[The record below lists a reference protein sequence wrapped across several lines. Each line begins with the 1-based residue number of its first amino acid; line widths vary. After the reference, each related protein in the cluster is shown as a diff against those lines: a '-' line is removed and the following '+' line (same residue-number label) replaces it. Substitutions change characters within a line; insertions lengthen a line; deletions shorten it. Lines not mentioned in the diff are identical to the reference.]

1 MRIRIF
7 VIALLASLSFAAS
20 AENYI
25 ISQAY
30 EVAVNDLR
38 LPSHVVGS
46 VSFKACNKCE
56 LQTISVTAETRY
68 VLNNRD
74 LILADFREA
83 VSMIA
88 NRQTNIAT
96 VIHHLKSDTVVAVHV
111 VK

>member
-38 LPSHVVGS
+38 LPSR
-46 VSFKACNKCE
+46 C
-56 LQTISVTAETRY
+56 R
-68 VLNNRD
+68 
-74 LILADFREA
+74 
-83 VSMIA
+83 
-88 NRQTNIAT
+88 
-96 VIHHLKSDTVVAVHV
+96 
-111 VK
+111 